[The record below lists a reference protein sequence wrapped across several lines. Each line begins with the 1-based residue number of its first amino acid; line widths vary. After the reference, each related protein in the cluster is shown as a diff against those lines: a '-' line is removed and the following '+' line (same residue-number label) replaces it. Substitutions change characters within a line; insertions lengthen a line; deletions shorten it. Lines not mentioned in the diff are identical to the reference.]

1 MTNKGQSLVVF
12 VLLMPII
19 FILITIVWELGN
31 LSIIQSKY
39 ENEIKDVITY
49 GLNHQD
55 DPNINQKLNELLDS
69 NLDGIKT
76 VTNEENIIKIN
87 VKKEYNSIYKILFK
101 GKFNID
107 ITYVGYKEN
116 EKVIIKKE

>member
-12 VLLMPII
+12 VLLLPII

-39 ENEIKDVITY
+39 ENEIKDIITY
-49 GLNHQD
+49 GLKHQD

-69 NLDGIKT
+69 NLDGTKV
-76 VTNEENIIKIN
+76 VTNENNTIKIN
-87 VKKEYNSIYKILFK
+87 VKNEYNSIYKAIFK
-101 GKFNID
+101 EKFNID
-107 ITYVGYKEN
+107 ITYTGYIEN
-116 EKVIIKKE
+116 EKIIIKKE